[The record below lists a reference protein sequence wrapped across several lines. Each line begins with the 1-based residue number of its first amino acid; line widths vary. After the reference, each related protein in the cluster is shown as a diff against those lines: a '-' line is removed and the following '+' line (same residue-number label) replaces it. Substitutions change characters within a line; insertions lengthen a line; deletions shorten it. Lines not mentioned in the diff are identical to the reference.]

1 MIIRILFI
9 YWIFSTIFVGLSLVS
24 EKDSPEIGVIVRFIS
39 ILFGWLIL
47 SVAILFDICERLK
60 KKFL

>member
-1 MIIRILFI
+1 MIFIILFI
-9 YWIFSTIFVGLSLVS
+9 YWIFSTIFVGLSLIS
-24 EKDSPEIGVIVRFIS
+24 EKDSPEIGVIVGFIS

-47 SVAILFDICERLK
+47 PVAILFDIYERLK